1 MTNEQKD
8 QFSKELYDLLTRFGN
23 ALGIKTHS
31 IYAHEYEGDPGM
43 EYEAYKAIQAACIA
57 MDELEPGDD
66 PF

>member
-1 MTNEQKD
+1 MTNNHPSEDTKYRHWLETGEYPD
-8 QFSKELYDLLTRFGN
+8 
-23 ALGIKTHS
+23 GIKTHS
-31 IYAHEYEGDPGM
+31 IYTHEYEGDPSM

>member
-1 MTNEQKD
+1 MTPEQKD

-23 ALGIKTHS
+23 AIGITTHS
-31 IYAHEYEGDPGM
+31 IYTHEYEGDPGR
-43 EYEAYKAIQAACIA
+43 EYEAYQAIQASCIA